1 MRRKIFVL
9 VAVLF
14 LFVRLSLGATKGKQ
28 VEFLLSGLVAN
39 GQMLSLGKVYTY
51 AAGTTSAKSLYTDAE
66 MTEIAS
72 NPLTLDLNGRYV
84 AYGDGL
90 YKFVVKNSVDT
101 IIFTADDVDLTS
113 VKDFSTSNVNPFG
126 ITLYQRNIISSS
138 VVSLAATVGS
148 FTVTGYVNV
157 TGPSTWNN
165 ASITSL
171 IATLGADL
179 DANNHKIKNLAAGT
193 AIGDAVN
200 LGQLNTLGSGLSGCQ
215 LFSSV
220 GASNFTV
227 PAGISRILV
236 TCVGGGGGGG
246 GCASSAAAMARGG
259 SGGSG
264 AAVYRFEVT
273 SASVVIA
280 GAVWTITNGGG
291 GPGGVG
297 GTMGV
302 LGGISSVY
310 RGADLIVSCTGGTG
324 GGSAFFSDTFG
335 GFAGEATVIDS
346 AAKITNGNPGGPG
359 KQYILSSTVYVACPS
374 SGGSNIFGVGGEGG
388 IFFYNP
394 TSYAAGFRVDGVSG
408 SGYGAG
414 GTGGMSYQSTANGGA
429 GTDGFVLLEW

>member
-1 MRRKIFVL
+1 MRHKIFVL

-14 LFVRLSLGATKGKQ
+14 LFARLSLGATKGKQ

-90 YKFVVKNSVDT
+90 YKFVVKNSIDT
-101 IIFTADDVDLTS
+101 TIFTADDVDLTS
-113 VKDFSTSNVNPFG
+113 VEDFSTGNVSPFG
-126 ITLYQRNIISSS
+126 VTLYQRNIISSS

-246 GCASSAAAMARGG
+246 GSASSAAALACGG

-264 AAVYRFEVT
+264 AAVYRFEVA
-273 SASVVIA
+273 SASVVLA
-280 GAVWTITNGGG
+280 GAVWTITIGGG
-291 GPGGVG
+291 GSGGVG
-297 GTMGV
+297 GIMGTMG
-302 LGGISSVY
+302 GTSSVY

-324 GGSAFFSDTFG
+324 GESAFDGAVG
-335 GFAGEATVIDS
+335 GDAGVATVIDS
-346 AAKITNGNPGGPG
+346 AAKITNGHFGGPG
-359 KQYILSSTVYVACPS
+359 RHYSLSTTLYVARSS
-374 SGGSNIFGVGGEGG
+374 SGGSNIFGVGDRGG

-394 TSYAAGFRVDGVSG
+394 TSYAAGLHIDGVGG

-414 GTGGMSYQSTANGGA
+414 GSGSVSYRSTASGGP
-429 GTDGFVLLEW
+429 GTNGFVLLEW